1 MTAQFEM
8 KLIGVV
14 AGLAILEAVGL
25 DLFEFAHKIIG
36 TIIVSGFA
44 G

>member
-8 KLIGVV
+8 KLIRVF

-25 DLFEFAHKIIG
+25 DLFKFAHTILGSIIAA
-36 TIIVSGFA
+36 GFA